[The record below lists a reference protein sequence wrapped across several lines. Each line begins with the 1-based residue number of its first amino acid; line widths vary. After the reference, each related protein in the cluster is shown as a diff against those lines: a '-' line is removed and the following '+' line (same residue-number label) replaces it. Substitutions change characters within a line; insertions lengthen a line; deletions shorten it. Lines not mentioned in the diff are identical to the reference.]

1 MLCHVTL
8 CYTALRWHLVT
19 FSPAIFFGLTP
30 FIILT
35 ASITS
40 FTPGGGRWRARTC
53 YQYNNKSTLLVQSTE
68 VITKIVWFISYL
80 HNISFV
86 QRFETRQ
93 GSFLW
98 KKWKNEILLSLTIL
112 QDGSTISVI
121 HNKQLASYQSWK
133 SLVQVS
139 LSVISDGLGL
149 GGFLCSFLFLS
160 LHDNLG
166 LIGNHLI
173 NHGNEKINY
182 QQFSG

>member
-1 MLCHVTL
+1 MLCYVTL

-19 FSPAIFFGLTP
+19 FSPAIFLGLTP

-53 YQYNNKSTLLVQSTE
+53 YQDNKKSTLLVQSTE
-68 VITKIVWFISYL
+68 IMTKIVWFISYL

-98 KKWKNEILLSLTIL
+98 KKWNFT
-112 QDGSTISVI
+112 STISVI

-173 NHGNEKINY
+173 NHGNEKISY